1 MVHTLY
7 IIILLKA
14 VNNNE
19 NTNLSLMQDQTNL
32 FQLEK
37 DKKNGMYLCGCLHF
51 LFTIERFSIYVWGK
65 IEMKEKPPH
74 PPLNIH

>member
-1 MVHTLY
+1 MYHIRQLKQSVCQYMVHTLY
-7 IIILLKA
+7 IIVLLKD

-37 DKKNGMYLCGCLHF
+37 D
-51 LFTIERFSIYVWGK
+51 
-65 IEMKEKPPH
+65 EKMVCTYMAVYTFH
-74 PPLNIH
+74 LEHSQQEC